1 MANFEK
7 AFEKTEKNEG
17 KNVWTNIKGDS
28 GKETWSGISRSAN
41 PKWAGWAILDKIP
54 NKKNNQV
61 ISTPELERL
70 KRELYK
76 SNYWNPIWGDKINNQ
91 KVAEDMYDMGVNAG
105 PATSIKLSERQFK
118 MKETGKMSQEL
129 LNCLNKVV

>member
-28 GKETWSGISRSAN
+28 GKETWSGISRAAN
-41 PKWAGWAILDKIP
+41 PSWAGWAILDKIS
-54 NKKNNQV
+54 NKKNGQV
-61 ISTPELERL
+61 ITTPELERL
-70 KRELYK
+70 KRDLYK
-76 SNYWNPIWGDKINNQ
+76 NNYWNPIWGDKINNQ

-129 LNCLNKVV
+129 LNNLNRVV

>member
-28 GKETWSGISRSAN
+28 GKETWSGISRAAN